1 MDTTTSES
9 VIAKGPYN
17 LIVDVREKRLCS
29 LLTGYH
35 IPFTTAALDVG
46 DILIQNAEG
55 EPLLVAER
63 KSLADFAASNQ
74 DGRYREQR
82 ARLMA
87 VRGSGVAVLYILEG
101 VWKHY
106 DEKVFGSTTET
117 QLKRLTT
124 RLILRYGIPVLFT
137 ESILDT
143 THWCKTLLDQL
154 TDDPT
159 VFQPDSEAAAA
170 GAMSGFTAALSTVK
184 KGNKTPA
191 GTALAMIS
199 AVPGLGAKRASALLG
214 LKSIAELVAATA
226 AELAELTAG
235 GKRLGPKLG
244 LAIHEAFRAKAA
256 S

>member
-1 MDTTTSES
+1 MDTTTSVSAIGKES
-9 VIAKGPYN
+9 CH

-29 LLTGYH
+29 LLTVYQ

-55 EPLLVAER
+55 EPLLVIER
-63 KSLADFAASNQ
+63 KSHADFAASNQ

-101 VWKHY
+101 VWKH
-106 DEKVFGSTTET
+106 DEERVYGSTTEA

-124 RLILRYGIPVLFT
+124 RLILRYGIPVLCT
-137 ESILDT
+137 ESITDT
-143 THWCKTLLDQL
+143 AHWCQTFLNQL
-154 TDDPT
+154 NDDPT
-159 VFQPDSEAAAA
+159 VFYPDSSSAAND
-170 GAMSGFTAALSTVK
+170 AMTGFTAALNTVK

-191 GTALAMIS
+191 GTAHAMIS
-199 AVPGLGAKRASALLG
+199 AVPGLGSKRVASLLG
-214 LKSIAELVAATA
+214 IKSIAELVTMSAAD
-226 AELAELTAG
+226 LAELTAG

-244 LAIHEAFRAKAA
+244 STLYDCFRAK
-256 S
+256 